1 VTKPS
6 AGSPFASEWEALNQ
20 EVVDCRRCP
29 RLVEWRERT
38 AREKRKAYRD
48 WDYWGKP
55 LTGFGD
61 RSAGLLVL
69 GLAPAAHGGNRT
81 GRMFT
86 GDGSADTLIQA
97 LFQAGFA
104 SQPTSVHREDGL
116 ELRRAFMTAVARC
129 APPGNRPTP
138 QELAACRPFL
148 ERELQLLEGIRVV
161 LALGQVAFQGYL
173 QLLKQRGIDVRGL
186 AFGHGVAHRFP
197 PPLPWL
203 VASYHPSRQ
212 NTQTGRLT
220 PQMMSEVLDR
230 VRELLDS
237 EWPAAGGAGAYAAPA
252 PTTRPIR
259 R

>member
-1 VTKPS
+1 V
-6 AGSPFASEWEALNQ
+6 
-20 EVVDCRRCP
+20 
-29 RLVEWRERT
+29 

-48 WDYWGKP
+48 WDYWGRP

-61 RSAGLLVL
+61 RSARLLIL

-86 GDGSADTLIQA
+86 GDGSADTLIAA
-97 LFQAGFA
+97 LHQAGFA
-104 SQPTSVHREDGL
+104 SQSTSVHRQDGL

-138 QELAACRPFL
+138 QELADCRPFL
-148 ERELQLLEGIRVV
+148 ERELRLLAGIRVV
-161 LALGQVAFQGYL
+161 LALGQIAFQGYL
-173 QLLKQRGIDVRGL
+173 QLLKQRGIEVRGL
-186 AFGHGVAHRFP
+186 AFGHGVTHRFP
-197 PPLPWL
+197 APLPWL

-220 PQMMSEVLDR
+220 PQMMAEVLDR
-230 VRELLDS
+230 VRGLLES
-237 EWPAAGGAGAYAAPA
+237 EAAP
-252 PTTRPIR
+252 TVRPIR

>member
-1 VTKPS
+1 MTKPS
-6 AGSPFASEWEALNQ
+6 TGSPFASEWEALNQ
-20 EVVDCRRCP
+20 EILACRRCP
-29 RLVEWRERT
+29 RLVEWREQV

-48 WDYWGKP
+48 WDYWGRP

-61 RSAGLLVL
+61 RSAGLLIL

-97 LFQAGFA
+97 LHQAGFA
-104 SQPTSVHREDGL
+104 SQPTSVHRQDGL

-138 QELAACRPFL
+138 QELADCRPFL
-148 ERELQLLEGIRVV
+148 ERELQLLEGILVV

-173 QLLKQRGIDVRGL
+173 QLLKQRGVRVRGL

-197 PPLPWL
+197 APLPWL

-230 VRELLDS
+230 VRELLGS
-237 EWPAAGGAGAYAAPA
+237 EPA

>member
-1 VTKPS
+1 V
-6 AGSPFASEWEALNQ
+6 
-20 EVVDCRRCP
+20 
-29 RLVEWRERT
+29 

-48 WDYWGKP
+48 WDYWGRP

-61 RSAGLLVL
+61 RSARLLIL

-86 GDGSADTLIQA
+86 GDGSADTLIAA
-97 LFQAGFA
+97 LHQAGFA
-104 SQPTSVHREDGL
+104 SQSTSVHRQDGL

-138 QELAACRPFL
+138 QELADCRPFL
-148 ERELQLLEGIRVV
+148 ERELQLLAGIRVV
-161 LALGQVAFQGYL
+161 LALGQIAFQGYL
-173 QLLKQRGIDVRGL
+173 QLLKQRGSDVRGL

-197 PPLPWL
+197 APLPWL

-220 PQMMSEVLDR
+220 PQMMAEVLDR
-230 VRELLDS
+230 VRGLLES
-237 EWPAAGGAGAYAAPA
+237 EAAP
-252 PTTRPIR
+252 TVRPIR